1 MKFKSPSN
9 KWLAAQVSAIAAFI
23 SALIV
28 AGEMTTELWLIVVGT
43 VSQAIV
49 TYLVPH
55 TPVFSHRTRQA

>member
-1 MKFKSPSN
+1 MRFTSPSN
-9 KWLAAQVSAIAAFI
+9 KWLAAQVSAIAAFL

-28 AGEMTTELWLIVVGT
+28 AGEMNTELWLIVVGI

-55 TPVFSHRTRQA
+55 TPVFARTRQA